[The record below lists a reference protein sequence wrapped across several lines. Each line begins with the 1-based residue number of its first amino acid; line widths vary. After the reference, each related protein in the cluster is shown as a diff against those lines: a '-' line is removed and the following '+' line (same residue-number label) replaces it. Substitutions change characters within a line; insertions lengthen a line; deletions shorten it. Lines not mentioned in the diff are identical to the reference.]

1 MSDTGDPQMSPIEVM
16 ARAMWQEES
25 IRAFGKPR
33 NIAWAEIGDKEKMKW
48 SGLAT
53 AALLALSQMEP
64 TAEMLMDGYAPIAET
79 KVSGVSGMTIDAQW
93 KARGAK
99 ANACFKAMLA
109 AAIND

>member
-1 MSDTGDPQMSPIEVM
+1 MSPIEVIQKAICCPSGNCYAIEYNFKYPQKHQHPCM
-16 ARAMWQEES
+16 S
-25 IRAFGKPR
+25 HT
-33 NIAWAEIGDKEKMKW
+33 KEPE
-48 SGLAT
+48 AT

-64 TAEMLMDGYAPIAET
+64 TAEMLMDGYAAIAET
-79 KVSGVSGMTIDAQW
+79 RVSGVSGMTIDAQW

>member
-16 ARAMWQEES
+16 AKAMWEKES
-25 IRAFGKPR
+25 LRAFGKPR
-33 NIAWAEIGDKEKMKW
+33 NIAWGDVDKYTVAKW
-48 SGLAT
+48 HGLAT